1 MRVKEPIADVFKEA
15 EENFQN
21 DILGL
26 ILHKKETKRKRS

>member
-1 MRVKEPIADVFKEA
+1 MRVKKPIVYIFKEA